1 MILLIILICM
11 IPLYFLLFGKS
22 NSLEI
27 NAKDYEH
34 GNKQDFSKS
43 WYPYESLWNA
53 YCNMFYNAYV
63 SDDDFVKKEDFINYC
78 PNEVSHFNEA
88 RVEDTLI
95 FQYEFMLS
103 VKNNYG
109 INYMSDTSGKY
120 DFFKEKYLKVSS
132 KCNNTRY
139 YLRAYKDYDIEES
152 IKNNKE
158 NFIRP
163 CYWEDMFKNGHKEL
177 MNFKF
182 DSKLEKESTN
192 VKKLQDELDEGAYDY
207 LLDEG
212 YRFLRLYMTIVSK
225 KDHKYSEKTEVLY
238 DLKNKILLTGYDYSV
253 KDDPKKINNSITYV
267 NKLIDGIDKSKTDI
281 LAYVPRE
288 VDDFIIMIETLNSLK
303 SLIKNHRGD
312 PNEEKYV
319 RALYK
324 KFKDMQK
331 DCGSDGGDESW
342 ITYVSIAYEKVRV
355 EGKYKKER

>member
-342 ITYVSIAYEKVRV
+342 TMYVSMAYEKVRV